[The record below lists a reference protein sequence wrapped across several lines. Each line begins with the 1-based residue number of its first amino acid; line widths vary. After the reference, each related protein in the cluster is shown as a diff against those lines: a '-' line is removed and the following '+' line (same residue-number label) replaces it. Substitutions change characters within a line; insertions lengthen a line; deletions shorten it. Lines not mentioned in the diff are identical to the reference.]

1 MTETRCTSDPLKNEQ
16 DPNTVDDEATRR
28 ELARASGLPNVETE
42 EDSPKKKD
50 YLGQGEYIIA

>member
-1 MTETRCTSDPLKNEQ
+1 MTETRYPSDPLRNEQ

-28 ELARASGLPNVETE
+28 ELARASGLPNVGTE
-42 EDSPKKKD
+42 EDSLKKPD